1 LPNTAGCYNAKD
13 AVRTCQLAR
22 ELLGGHTLVKLEVL
36 GDEKTLYPNIVETLS
51 AAQTLVNDGFNV
63 MVYTSDDPIVAKE
76 LENIGKSQFK
86 LNFPLGMMLKR
97 KLFSSSY
104 LQEKTHALQ

>member
-1 LPNTAGCYNAKD
+1 
-13 AVRTCQLAR
+13 
-22 ELLGGHTLVKLEVL
+22 VL

-76 LENIGKSQFK
+76 LAAAASVASFVSVESWY
-86 LNFPLGMMLKR
+86 FPEPTNKR
-97 KLFSSSY
+97 EL
-104 LQEKTHALQ
+104 